1 MSEILSDNGSLPDK
15 IKGASQLLISTDP
28 DKYVPSADAFML
40 GQEVEDYL
48 ETLSVGKPG
57 VETAYLTLEQN
68 EQLIILKSSRI
79 INLMKE
85 KYPLPLD
92 SEIRLAKRE
101 KVKFADQETIIDF
114 SYYNHVISHDFN
126 EEEFIFYT
134 YNPDSKGSTAYYYV
148 NGCDPDWSLISPSG
162 KFNALEDLDPKSM
175 SELIDFTVFVLDALY
190 LKYSE
195 E

>member
-148 NGCDPDWSLISPSG
+148 NGCDPDWSLISQCL
-162 KFNALEDLDPKSM
+162 FLM
-175 SELIDFTVFVLDALY
+175 RCT
-190 LKYSE
+190 
-195 E
+195 